1 MLNFKVS
8 IMARKTISKTKKTI
22 IGRLVVS
29 KNLNVS
35 QCARELKLSRNTVKR
50 YADLFAE
57 FIDVY
62 PDDITQNQF
71 EIFLMK
77 PLVVIGPRAL
87 EVINFLSVF
96 SENEISSLATAKS
109 AWLRYLDEYPNGY
122 QYSQFTVIFNKCIK
136 EQKIIVR
143 KKCQVQ
149 FISQEDIK
157 TLKVWHSSAVR
168 RKWELSVVL
177 TESYKNTPTSQI
189 AAKVERC
196 SNVVRDWIN
205 IYKSQGL
212 VGFEKKKRNT
222 NPIADQ
228 FIKEKRSKLIRLLHE
243 SPKFYGINRT
253 SWSLAD
259 LALTYKKIYSINI
272 CSSTISHYL
281 KMEGFVFKKARQ
293 VLTSPDPNFR
303 EKMDKI
309 KYILKNLGAKEK
321 FFSIDEYGPFAVKIK
336 GGRSLMKKSEI
347 KTFPQIQ
354 KSKGFTICT
363 AALELSSNQITHFYS
378 QKKNTDEMIKL
389 IDLLLFRYKEQDKLY
404 LSWDAASW
412 HDSKQLNEYISKI
425 NDQYY
430 RKTHHNPIV
439 ELAPLPASAQFL
451 NVIESVFSG
460 LAKSVIHNSDYSS
473 LDECKNAISLYFEA
487 RNNHFLAN
495 PKKAGNK
502 IWGKELVIPVFK
514 DSNNCKDPRYR

>member
-71 EIFLMK
+71 ELFLMK
-77 PLVVIGPRAL
+77 PLVVIRPRAL

-96 SENEISSLATAKS
+96 SENEMSSLATVKS

-122 QYSQFTVIFNKCIK
+122 QYSQFTVIFNKWIK
-136 EQKIIVR
+136 EQKIILR

-222 NPIADQ
+222 KSIA
-228 FIKEKRSKLIRLLHE
+228 FFYKLLCVARS
-243 SPKFYGINRT
+243 
-253 SWSLAD
+253 
-259 LALTYKKIYSINI
+259 
-272 CSSTISHYL
+272 
-281 KMEGFVFKKARQ
+281 GF
-293 VLTSPDPNFR
+293 
-303 EKMDKI
+303 
-309 KYILKNLGAKEK
+309 
-321 FFSIDEYGPFAVKIK
+321 
-336 GGRSLMKKSEI
+336 
-347 KTFPQIQ
+347 
-354 KSKGFTICT
+354 
-363 AALELSSNQITHFYS
+363 
-378 QKKNTDEMIKL
+378 
-389 IDLLLFRYKEQDKLY
+389 
-404 LSWDAASW
+404 
-412 HDSKQLNEYISKI
+412 
-425 NDQYY
+425 
-430 RKTHHNPIV
+430 
-439 ELAPLPASAQFL
+439 
-451 NVIESVFSG
+451 
-460 LAKSVIHNSDYSS
+460 
-473 LDECKNAISLYFEA
+473 
-487 RNNHFLAN
+487 
-495 PKKAGNK
+495 
-502 IWGKELVIPVFK
+502 
-514 DSNNCKDPRYR
+514 